1 MLKSNFFILFY
12 LLLFN
17 LLLLSSCSNSIKF
30 SSNRIEGVIGKPNIS
45 NSNSNSNS
53 NANKPIEFDKSTL
66 QTTGLASYYADK
78 FVGRMTANGEIYSHD
93 LLTAAHRTLPFG
105 TYVKVTNIKD
115 NSEVIVRINDRGP
128 FVDGRIIDL
137 SKEAARKLNILSRG
151 VAEVIIEIV
160 E

>member
-1 MLKSNFFILFY
+1 
-12 LLLFN
+12 
-17 LLLLSSCSNSIKF
+17 
-30 SSNRIEGVIGKPNIS
+30 
-45 NSNSNSNS
+45 
-53 NANKPIEFDKSTL
+53 
-66 QTTGLASYYADK
+66 
-78 FVGRMTANGEIYSHD
+78 MTANGEIYSHD

>member
-1 MLKSNFFILFY
+1 MLKTYIFILFS
-12 LLLFN
+12 LI
-17 LLLLSSCSNSIKF
+17 LLSSCSNSIKF
-30 SSNRIEGVIGKPNIS
+30 SSNRIDGGYSLGKSNIS
-45 NSNSNSNS
+45 NTNTNG
-53 NANKPIEFDKSTL
+53 NKPSDFDKSSL
-66 QTTGLASYYADK
+66 VTTGLASYYADK

-93 LLTAAHRTLPFG
+93 LLTAAHRTIPFG
-105 TYVKVTNIKD
+105 TYVKVTNLKD

-151 VAEVIIEIV
+151 VAEVVIEIV

>member
-30 SSNRIEGVIGKPNIS
+30 SSNRIEGVIGKSNIS
-45 NSNSNSNS
+45 NSNSNSN
-53 NANKPIEFDKSTL
+53 AYKPIEFDKSTL

-151 VAEVIIEIV
+151 VVEVIIEIV